1 MENLIKILNSSTIV
15 TGVVGIIVIAFA
27 RSIIKIFRMGVTW
40 RTELATQKELREFEA
55 DVRKDMR
62 AYCVQIQELVL
73 KSAMNVINNK
83 LKDIDDAKNALTEIK
98 VLKAEFDTQMKAMD
112 EKYEEIRTVGNTVRT
127 LTNKVSRIEYNV
139 DSKNSERRSEN

>member
-98 VLKAEFDTQMKAMD
+98 VLKAEFDAQMKAMD

-127 LTNKVSRIEYNV
+127 LTNKVSRIEYNA
-139 DSKNSERRSEN
+139 DSKTSERRSEN